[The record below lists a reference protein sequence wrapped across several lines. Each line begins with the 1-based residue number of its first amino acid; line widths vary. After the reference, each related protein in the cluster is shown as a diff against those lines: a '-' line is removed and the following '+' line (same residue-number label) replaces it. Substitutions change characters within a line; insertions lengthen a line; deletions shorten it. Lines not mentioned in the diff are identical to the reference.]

1 MENSTSELRPARAG
15 TIARRA
21 IARARGSE
29 HGHRLG
35 RQDFDLLETLDVLA
49 VKRVAERAFEP
60 RKVNPL
66 LLRHQAYRFARL
78 AHPGGAADAMNVAFG
93 FVGKIEI
100 DHV

>member
-1 MENSTSELRPARAG
+1 MKNLTSGLRPARAG

-29 HGHRLG
+29 HGRGLG
-35 RQDFDLLETLDVLA
+35 RQDFDFLEALDVLA
-49 VKRVAERAFEP
+49 VERVAERALEP
-60 RKVNPL
+60 RKVDPL

-93 FVGKIEI
+93 FVGKLEI
-100 DHV
+100 AH